1 MYCTTNTAIEWN
13 MVRDIPLFIFVA
25 HCFCEHVSTKV
36 IMALTGADYR
46 TIQSYITT
54 SREALCAAVKEKRRS
69 GELVLGGPG
78 KSSKMTN
85 CFFSSEIQTGRK
97 LAKGERGYWV

>member
-1 MYCTTNTAIEWN
+1 

-25 HCFCEHVSTKV
+25 HCFCERVSTKA

-54 SREALCAAVKEKRRS
+54 FREALCAVIKEKRTS
-69 GELVLGGPG
+69 GELLLGGPG
-78 KSSKMTN
+78 KVV
-85 CFFSSEIQTGRK
+85 EIDEMFLPSGNTSGGASWKRR
-97 LAKGERGYWV
+97 GRGYWG